1 MAAEHGTVEL
11 GLDTF
16 GDVTVDETGTP
27 LPQHQVIR
35 NVIEQAVAADR
46 AGVDFI
52 GVGEHHRDDFAVSA
66 PDVVLAAIAARTER
80 IRMGSAVTVLSSDD
94 PIRVFQRFSTIDAI
108 SSGRAEVI
116 LGRGSFT
123 ESFPLFGLDLRDY
136 DQLFEEKLDLFTHL
150 LTEEPIT
157 WEGRLRMP
165 LRNQRVYPPTQNG
178 LRTWIAV
185 GGSPESVIRAAKHR
199 IPLMLAVI
207 GGPVERF
214 VPFADLYR
222 RANDQLGQPQEPIGV
237 HSPGHIADTDAEA
250 RDHLREHWLENRNRL
265 GRERGWGPAGERE
278 FIAEIEEGALY
289 VGSPE
294 TVATKIAHAVRTLGV
309 DRFDLKYANG
319 PMPHERLL
327 RSIELY
333 GTEVM
338 PRVRALLAE

>member
-1 MAAEHGTVEL
+1 M
-11 GLDTF
+11 
-16 GDVTVDETGTP
+16 
-27 LPQHQVIR
+27 
-35 NVIEQAVAADR
+35 
-46 AGVDFI
+46 
-52 GVGEHHRDDFAVSA
+52 
-66 PDVVLAAIAARTER
+66 
-80 IRMGSAVTVLSSDD
+80 AVTGVQTCAL
-94 PIRVFQRFSTIDAI
+94 PIS
-108 SSGRAEVI
+108 
-116 LGRGSFT
+116 
-123 ESFPLFGLDLRDY
+123 
-136 DQLFEEKLDLFTHL
+136 
-150 LTEEPIT
+150 
-157 WEGRLRMP
+157 
-165 LRNQRVYPPTQNG
+165 QNG

-222 RANDQLGQPQEPIGV
+222 RANDQLGQPQAPIGV
-237 HSPGHIADTDAEA
+237 HSPGHVADTDAEA
-250 RDHLREHWLENRNRL
+250 REHLREHWLENRNRL

-278 FIAEIEEGALY
+278 FLAEIEEGALY

-294 TVATKIAHAVRTLGV
+294 TVAAKIAHAVRTLGV

-333 GTEVM
+333 GTEVL